1 MLSEKYE
8 RSDTL
13 IFFMLFWKIS
23 AKWALIIFIGK
34 NISESTI
41 VIDNFLCYFR
51 THIFVILE
59 KTILIIYPIQNKKQH
74 KTLSIRIIEFYFGE
88 IENRI
93 TFYHCN
99 IQNNINCYQCARYM
113 SKSVNSRFAEEIF
126 RPSKQSYSEGNRYG
140 YCKQCPQKISAC
152 GGLCFKIA

>member
-23 AKWALIIFIGK
+23 AKWTLIIFIGK

-59 KTILIIYPIQNKKQH
+59 KTILMIYPIQNKKQH

-99 IQNNINCYQCARYM
+99 IQNNINCNVHVTCLNLWIVDSLNKYSNLQ
-113 SKSVNSRFAEEIF
+113 NSRILKGIDMVIVNNAPKKI
-126 RPSKQSYSEGNRYG
+126 PPAAGYVSK
-140 YCKQCPQKISAC
+140 
-152 GGLCFKIA
+152 